1 VLPELKRMMAHKKES
16 ALALTAIAGL
26 CVWMSCRTSDVAATP
41 DAAVPPP
48 PVAISSDAGV
58 VAPTVIPTTATITF
72 VTSPSVRA
80 TVSWGKKQL
89 GAIAPGKALY
99 VVRPR
104 DSGPLDVV
112 VHAQGYLPVH
122 TRAHTFSDNK
132 VFVKLT
138 PPDQTATL
146 LGYRVPID
154 AGVPGVPVLG
164 PDGLPVSGDPVVDP
178 TMLGSP
184 LPQPAPPPPV
194 PPPPPP

>member
-1 VLPELKRMMAHKKES
+1 MLLELKRMMAHKKES
-16 ALALTAIAGL
+16 ALALTTIAGL

-41 DAAVPPP
+41 DAAVPLPS
-48 PVAISSDAGV
+48 VAISADAGV
-58 VAPTVIPTTATITF
+58 VVPTVIPTTATITF
-72 VTSPSVRA
+72 LTSPSVRA
-80 TVSWGKKQL
+80 TVTWGKKQL

-132 VFVKLT
+132 VLVKLT

-154 AGVPGVPVLG
+154 AGVPELPVLG
-164 PDGLPVSGDPVVDP
+164 PDGLPVSGDPVVVDP
-178 TMLGSP
+178 TMMGSSP
-184 LPQPAPPPPV
+184 PPPSPAPAPPPP
-194 PPPPPP
+194 

>member
-1 VLPELKRMMAHKKES
+1 MLLELKRMTAHKRQS
-16 ALALTAIAGL
+16 AVALTAMAGL

-41 DAAVPPP
+41 DAAMPLPP
-48 PVAISSDAGV
+48 PVTISADAGV
-58 VAPTVIPTTATITF
+58 VAPTVIKTTATIMFQT
-72 VTSPSVRA
+72 TPSMRA

-89 GAIAPGKALY
+89 GAIAPGKPLY

-112 VHAQGYLPVH
+112 VRAQGYLPVH

-132 VFVKLT
+132 VMVKLT
-138 PPDQTATL
+138 APDQTATL

-154 AGVPGVPVLG
+154 AGVVPTLG
-164 PDGLPVSGDPVVDP
+164 PDGLPITGDPLVDP

-184 LPQPAPPPPV
+184 LPTTPSEAASPPP
-194 PPPPPP
+194 